1 MHTCVDVINEIREKQ
16 LTRGIRY
23 LAVLGFFA
31 LMASLSRAL
40 SVGWQNIMYVH
51 IILYLLI
58 LGTAMCNRFLPFLV
72 KALIIIAITFILGT
86 AGLIAWGLPGYGIS
100 LLFAFCILSTILL
113 GIQAGILSAILSIAT
128 IGIIGAGVINGVITF
143 DFNVPVY
150 LNSISSWL
158 TGIFMMIITAGI
170 IVITMATFHNQLV
183 ELIKTLDTQKQKLEE
198 TNKELKKSMDERN
211 KLEAGLERAKKM
223 ELVGTVAGGVAHD
236 LNNVLAA
243 SISYPEL
250 LLMEVPRTS
259 PLREVMEIIK
269 NSGLKAAAMVQDLL
283 TLARRGV
290 PVEEVLNLNHIVSEC
305 IISPE
310 LERIRM
316 YHPGVDLEVC
326 LEENL
331 WNIPGSPF
339 HLMKTIT
346 NLVSNA
352 AEAMPEGGKIIIKT
366 QNLEIHEATY
376 IYEAIAP
383 GSYSV
388 LTISDTGIGI
398 SEEDKENI
406 FEPFYTKKVMGKSGT
421 GLGMAVVWNTVKDHK
436 GFINVDSIEG
446 IGTTF
451 SLYFPMT
458 SKALAQPESK
468 LPIKEYTGK
477 GEAILVV
484 DDVEEQR
491 VIASKILTML
501 GYSVTTVSSGEEAVE
516 YCKNHFCD
524 LVILDMIMPPG
535 MDGCSTYKEMLKLRP
550 GQKAI
555 LVSGYAETER
565 VKEAQK
571 LGARTYIKKPFL
583 MEKVGLAVRAELDR
597 IKIGNN
603 N

>member
-1 MHTCVDVINEIREKQ
+1 MHTCLDVINEIREKQ

-23 LAVLGFFA
+23 LAILGFFA
-31 LMASLSRAL
+31 LMASLSRAFY
-40 SVGWQNIMYVH
+40 VGWQKIMYIH
-51 IILYLLI
+51 IFFYLLI
-58 LGTAMCNRFLPFLV
+58 LWTAICNRFLPFRIR
-72 KALIIIAITFILGT
+72 ALIIIATTFILGT
-86 AGLIAWGLPGYGIS
+86 AGLIAWGLPGYGIAA
-100 LLFAFCILSTILL
+100 LFAFCILSTILL
-113 GIQAGILSAILSIAT
+113 GIQAGILSAILSTAT
-128 IGIIGAGVINGVITF
+128 IGIIGAGVIHGVITF
-143 DFNVPVY
+143 DFDVSVY

-158 TGIFMMIITAGI
+158 TGVFGMIASAGI
-170 IVITMATFHNQLV
+170 IVITMATTNNQLV

-198 TNKELKKSMDERN
+198 TNKELKNSLEERS

-223 ELVGTVAGGVAHD
+223 ELVGTIAGGVAHD

-243 SISYPEL
+243 SVTYPEL
-250 LLMEVPRTS
+250 LLMKFPKTS
-259 PLREVMEIIK
+259 PLREPMEIIK

-290 PVEEVLNLNHIVSEC
+290 PVEEVLNLNNIVSEC
-305 IISPE
+305 ITSPE
-310 LERIRM
+310 FERIKI
-316 YHPGVDLEVC
+316 YHPGVDIEVC
-326 LEENL
+326 LEENP
-331 WNIPGSPF
+331 WNIIGSPF
-339 HLMKTIT
+339 HFMKTIT

-366 QNLEIHEATY
+366 QNLEKHEANY
-376 IYEAIAP
+376 IYEAVKP
-383 GSYSV
+383 GNYAV
-388 LTISDTGIGI
+388 LSISDTGIGI

-436 GFINVDSIEG
+436 GFIDMDSVEG
-446 IGTTF
+446 VGTTF

-458 SKALAQPESK
+458 SKTLAQPESQ

-477 GEAILVV
+477 GESILVV

-501 GYSVTTVSSGEEAVE
+501 GYSVTTVSSGEEAV
-516 YCKNHFCD
+516 KFFKDKSPD

-535 MDGCSTYKEMLKLRP
+535 MDGCNTYKEMLKLRP

-565 VKEAQK
+565 VKEAQR
-571 LGARTYIKKPFL
+571 LGAITYIKKPFL

-597 IKIGNN
+597 ITIGNN